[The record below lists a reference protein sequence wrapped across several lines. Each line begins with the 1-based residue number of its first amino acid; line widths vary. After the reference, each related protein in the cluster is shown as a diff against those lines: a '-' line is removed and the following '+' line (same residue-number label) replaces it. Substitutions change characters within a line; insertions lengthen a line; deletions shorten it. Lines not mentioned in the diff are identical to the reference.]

1 MIKLVNAA
9 IGGSLIT
16 WAIIDISLGNPWF
29 VVIDLLLS
37 ALNFYVA
44 FKRD

>member
-9 IGGSLIT
+9 IGGSIIT
-16 WAIIDISLGNPWF
+16 WAIIDISLGNQWS
-29 VVIDLLLS
+29 VVIDLLFAS
-37 ALNFYVA
+37 LNFYVA